1 MVERGHSV
9 QVGRVWFPGRIRHFQ
24 LKIAVNRVSLRIG
37 PSQNYSAYSS
47 FFFFLHLSNI
57 VNFSIVMHQWT
68 KSGGLNSTEQA
79 FLLPTNQ
86 PRVPI
91 QAPPRF
97 FRITAL
103 RSNPSSTKQWISQM
117 QLAVTSR
124 AKYVLQKMS
133 KERNPKRNQ
142 ERPKIKKKN

>member
-1 MVERGHSV
+1 
-9 QVGRVWFPGRIRHFQ
+9 
-24 LKIAVNRVSLRIG
+24 
-37 PSQNYSAYSS
+37 
-47 FFFFLHLSNI
+47 
-57 VNFSIVMHQWT
+57 MHQWT
-68 KSGGLNSTEQA
+68 KSGGLNSTEQS

-103 RSNPSSTKQWISQM
+103 RSNPSSAKQWISQM

-133 KERNPKRNQ
+133 KERNPESDQ
-142 ERPKIKKKN
+142 ERPKLKKNLTISEAAYLFIDVSLAEREIFNDFANSEKQVRPKQNG